1 MSPKPRQRRPPRRP
15 QRVVREVCA
24 ILGADLDD
32 PAQVRALRQD
42 LVFARQNRVT
52 SQRIGFG
59 IKILIA
65 VTLV

>member
-1 MSPKPRQRRPPRRP
+1 M
-15 QRVVREVCA
+15 REVCA
-24 ILGADLDD
+24 ILGANLDD

-52 SQRIGFG
+52 SRRIGFG